1 MARRNPLTSLNR
13 SPTTEMKD
21 YKELIDPQLWWLA
34 NGGDEQAMYELS
46 ERGPAHWLPARPNP
60 EKGPEYWK
68 LLKDSARIFARA
80 GARPPKGY
88 FANPDMEADLH
99 AEIDKFAR
107 LNGRKRGMGST
118 VAFYHTRG
126 GRSEVESDARM
137 AWRAQAAAASDE
149 ADARLREEQA
159 ERDLRATLKQAGFTP
174 LQITTAIRAHRARVA
189 ENKAKKNPIRARKNS
204 MMQSVS
210 PDFVP
215 SMPGI
220 LVIWNSKNATF
231 IPAWLFNETKGQMIY
246 PGDRPGYWQGT
257 KFIRAE
263 YQSAATTLTDAV
275 LQHTGNPQIRIIRSL
290 GGVQE
295 IDLNQLDKIARLG
308 AHEAVHEADF
318 KARWP
323 DVKSYQIL

>member
-1 MARRNPLTSLNR
+1 
-13 SPTTEMKD
+13 MKD

-68 LLKDSARIFARA
+68 LLKDSARIFARV

-174 LQITTAIRAHRARVA
+174 IQITTAIRAHRARVA
-189 ENKAKKNPIRARKNS
+189 ENKAKKNPVRNGRY
-204 MMQSVS
+204 
-210 PDFVP
+210 
-215 SMPGI
+215 
-220 LVIWNSKNATF
+220 
-231 IPAWLFNETKGQMIY
+231 GQ
-246 PGDRPGYWQGT
+246 
-257 KFIRAE
+257 E
-263 YQSAATTLTDAV
+263 Y
-275 LQHTGNPQIRIIRSL
+275 
-290 GGVQE
+290 GG
-295 IDLNQLDKIARLG
+295 KI
-308 AHEAVHEADF
+308 
-318 KARWP
+318 WP
-323 DVKSYQIL
+323 DDGYVWEVRQHCWKQGETRDGPTTRETVYVAALPLADAEGDQIIWRKSRPEGRRQDEYIDGAGNRWLITAHQVSEGRRGGL